1 MRSCCNI
8 ILIILLL
15 ILSILLLL
23 DVSDAV
29 AACSAEDMISLLLRF
44 LLLTALGD
52 DNVYTGTGVA
62 GTVVEVAVVVVA
74 VGSNCCS
81 TAGTFDCVDCN
92 SVEGSAG
99 NGCVGSIS
107 ISLRS
112 SFSTSLSYT

>member
-8 ILIILLL
+8 ILL
-15 ILSILLLL
+15 ILLLL

-29 AACSAEDMISLLLRF
+29 AACNAEDMISLLLRF

-62 GTVVEVAVVVVA
+62 GIVVEVVAVEVAV
-74 VGSNCCS
+74 GSSCCS
-81 TAGTFDCVDCN
+81 TAETFDCVDCN

-107 ISLRS
+107 ISVRS
-112 SFSTSLSYT
+112 SFNTSLSYT

>member
-15 ILSILLLL
+15 L

-29 AACSAEDMISLLLRF
+29 AACNAEDMISLLLRF

-62 GTVVEVAVVVVA
+62 GTVVEVAVVVVEVA
-74 VGSNCCS
+74 VGSSCCS
-81 TAGTFDCVDCN
+81 TAETFDCVDCN

-112 SFSTSLSYT
+112 SFSTSLS